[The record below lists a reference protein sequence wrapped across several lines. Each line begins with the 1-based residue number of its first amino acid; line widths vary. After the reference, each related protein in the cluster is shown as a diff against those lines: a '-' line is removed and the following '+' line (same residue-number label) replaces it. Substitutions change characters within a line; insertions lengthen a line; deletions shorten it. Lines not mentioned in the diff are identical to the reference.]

1 MSRRINVAAVTT
13 QLMTIALA
21 LVASSSTAFAQNMDC
36 TLIVPQSPL
45 SEAGLATPYR
55 LKATTVANGGN
66 PANGPCNEEDFNS
79 SAFVQGVI
87 INKDTGEVTI
97 YNPLVVTDGVGAAIQ
112 PTRPDLPDNRVVA
125 IWFGFNGNNLFLES
139 ADEAEDLVADHHC
152 VQHLGQNAHCNAVA
166 FFEEAHDQIAMGN
179 LIVPPLGTGL
189 DGLPCPTTR
198 SFSIAD
204 QDQSDNVATQYIFV
218 TAGPNAGKTAQN
230 TAANRAALGVHTP
243 PLPTDPAAVKG
254 NPSDE
259 RLLEHFI
266 DPALGCTPWQQPNIA
281 DAGALAS
288 ALPLNE
294 LMAEFR
300 QTSPIALV
308 PLGDP
313 FTFEPPITGTPN
325 LAQVNRYRAM
335 VDQRAAATDAEAS
348 TTTYCTHQNAI
359 ARQKIALDRPFLE
372 NKPPAV
378 ATLAT
383 NLFTFMCGRYVGT
396 YQILG
401 CEALIHQ
408 PVNVDITM
416 DAQGRTNSCVIH

>member
-1 MSRRINVAAVTT
+1 MSCRINFAPLTRQLVNISLAVVT
-13 QLMTIALA
+13 MSLA
-21 LVASSSTAFAQNMDC
+21 LVAFSSTAFAQNMDC

-66 PANGPCNEEDFNS
+66 PANGPCDEENFNS

-87 INKDTGEVTI
+87 INKDTGAVTI
-97 YNPLVVTDGVGAAIQ
+97 YNPLVVTDGVGAAIH

-139 ADEAEDLVADHHC
+139 EDETEDLADHHC

-179 LIVPPLGTGL
+179 LIVPPLGIGH

-204 QDQSDNVATQYIFV
+204 QDQSDNVATQYLFV
-218 TAGPNAGKTAQN
+218 LSGPEAGKTAQN
-230 TAANRAALGVHTP
+230 TAANRAALGATAV
-243 PLPTDPAAVKG
+243 VKG

-266 DPALGCTPWQQPNIA
+266 DFALGCTPWQAPNIA

-288 ALPLNE
+288 SLPLNE

-335 VDQRAAATDAEAS
+335 VDQPAAATPADAS
-348 TTTYCTHQNAI
+348 TTTYCIHQNDI
-359 ARQKIALDRPFLE
+359 ARQKIALDRQFLE

-383 NLFTFMCGRYVGT
+383 NLFTFMCGRYVAT